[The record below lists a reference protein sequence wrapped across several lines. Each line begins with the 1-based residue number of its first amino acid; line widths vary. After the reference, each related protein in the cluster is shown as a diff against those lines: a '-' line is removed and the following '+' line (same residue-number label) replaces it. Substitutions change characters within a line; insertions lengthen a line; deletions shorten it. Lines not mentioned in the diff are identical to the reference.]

1 MRLSLIIL
9 LTLIGIPAVYHVY
22 AFLQPEALNLPTVK
36 HLAIIMDGNR
46 RWAKERN
53 LQTREGHQ
61 KGAEVLSW
69 LIQYCLEH
77 KIEMVSVYAF
87 SLENFQ
93 RSPEELQ
100 ALFTIMIEESE
111 KALPDLIKHGVKVR
125 FIGDRNLFPARIH
138 PTVERVEAGTAPGN
152 KLALNILFCYG
163 GRQEILAAVKQI
175 VHDVKT
181 GKLKDAPNEEQF
193 KEYLWTS
200 TIPDPDLII
209 RTGGFKRLSNF
220 VTYQSTY
227 SELYFIDRFWP
238 DLTAKDLDEALRDYG
253 HRKRN
258 FGT

>member
-1 MRLSLIIL
+1 MPYTDCKLLWADRPWSPHKQLPITLFQKEYCMRLSLIIL

-22 AFLQPEALNLPTVK
+22 ALLQSSTESPSVK

-111 KALPDLIKHGVKVR
+111 KALPELIKHGVKVR
-125 FIGDRNLFPARIH
+125 FIGDRNLFPG
-138 PTVERVEAGTAPGN
+138 V
-152 KLALNILFCYG
+152 
-163 GRQEILAAVKQI
+163 
-175 VHDVKT
+175 
-181 GKLKDAPNEEQF
+181 
-193 KEYLWTS
+193 
-200 TIPDPDLII
+200 
-209 RTGGFKRLSNF
+209 
-220 VTYQSTY
+220 
-227 SELYFIDRFWP
+227 FIQQ
-238 DLTAKDLDEALRDYG
+238 
-253 HRKRN
+253 
-258 FGT
+258 